1 MEKLTGFARVRR
13 YWPQYKWS
21 NVWEMIKNNSLP
33 PKDCSQDFRGRL
45 VVITGATSGIGY
57 YTARRYAAAGADILA
72 INRNADKSQVLCE
85 EIRRDLGVQCDAIV
99 ADLSVLADIH
109 RAAQELRSLSRPID
123 VLIHNAGVFLKKRT
137 LTVDGLETS
146 FVVHYLSTFIINY
159 MLMDKLR
166 QEGRARVLY
175 VSSEGYRFALWGLDL
190 DNLQFERGGYSGLKA
205 YGAAKTAQML
215 SMHRFAK
222 LFEGSGVT
230 INAMHPG
237 MVATNTGNENHAF
250 YRWYKKNVIDRYSQS
265 PKVSAEALYYLGV
278 SPELAGV
285 TDRFFNLTAPE
296 ELAPQARD
304 MEMADLLWPISMELG
319 KLSGPSVPVA

>member
-1 MEKLTGFARVRR
+1 
-13 YWPQYKWS
+13 
-21 NVWEMIKNNSLP
+21 MIKNNSIP
-33 PKDCSQDFRGRL
+33 PKECSESYRGKL

-57 YTARRYAAAGADILA
+57 HTARRYAAAGAHILA
-72 INRNADKSQVLCE
+72 INRNAEKSQTLCE
-85 EIRRDLGVQCDAIV
+85 EIQREFNVQCNAIV

-109 RAAQELRSLSRPID
+109 RAAQELRSLSQPID
-123 VLIHNAGVFLKKRT
+123 VLIHNAGLYLKKRT

-159 MLMDKLR
+159 TLADKLR
-166 QEGRARVLY
+166 QEGRARIIF
-175 VSSEGYRFALWGLDL
+175 VSSEGYRFAAWGLNL
-190 DNLQFERGGYSGLKA
+190 ANLQFERGGYSGLKA
-205 YGAAKTAQML
+205 YGSAKVAQIL
-215 SMHRFAK
+215 SMHRFAQ

-237 MVATNTGNENHAF
+237 MVATNTGNENHAL

-285 TDRFFNLTAPE
+285 TDTFFNLTTRE

-304 MEMADLLWPISMELG
+304 LEMADMLWPISL
-319 KLSGPSVPVA
+319 KLMNGH